1 MEEKPLFSPDR
12 GYNLCRFSPA
22 STLIDG
28 LGLRLDH
35 RKYCSQENFGW
46 SLVSEHI
53 SHTSDI
59 PIRLC
64 GK

>member
-1 MEEKPLFSPDR
+1 MTSDLDGEKKPLFSPDR

-35 RKYCSQENFGW
+35 RKYCSQEIW
-46 SLVSEHI
+46 LVS
-53 SHTSDI
+53 
-59 PIRLC
+59 
-64 GK
+64 G